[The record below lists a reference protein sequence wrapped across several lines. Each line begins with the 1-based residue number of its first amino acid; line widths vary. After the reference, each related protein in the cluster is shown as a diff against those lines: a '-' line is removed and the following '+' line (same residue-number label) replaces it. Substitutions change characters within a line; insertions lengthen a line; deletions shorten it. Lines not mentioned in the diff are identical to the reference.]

1 MAEEASGGIV
11 LLVAA
16 VVALLWANSPWGSSY
31 RWVWHT
37 DVLGHEDLRHWVNDA
52 LMAVFFL
59 VVGLEIKRELV
70 HGKLR
75 DPRVAATPAIAAA
88 GGMAVPAL
96 LYLVVNAGGPGAGGG
111 AIPMATD
118 IALAGGV
125 VTGLGPRVPA
135 SLKLFLLTLAIVDD
149 IGAIV
154 VIGVF
159 YASHLD
165 PVFLAAAIAIAA
177 VLGLANRAGV
187 RRLPPYLVLG
197 ALLWLATY
205 ASGVHATIAGVALGL
220 LI

>member
-96 LYLVVNAGGPGAGGG
+96 LYLLVNAGGAGAGGWGLPLG
-111 AIPMATD
+111 ART
-118 IALAGGV
+118 ALPARGV
-125 VTGLGPRVPA
+125 PGVRPPVPA
-135 SLKLFLLTLAIVDD
+135 FLELFPLPPA
-149 IGAIV
+149 
-154 VIGVF
+154 
-159 YASHLD
+159 
-165 PVFLAAAIAIAA
+165 LAAAH
-177 VLGLANRAGV
+177 R
-187 RRLPPYLVLG
+187 P
-197 ALLWLATY
+197 
-205 ASGVHATIAGVALGL
+205 
-220 LI
+220 